1 MNAAGAFGLLL
12 VLVWLVR
19 ARPKEATAQPQGL
32 DRRDAWIFLGIA
44 LLVAAAY
51 ARVARSYF
59 LTDDF
64 VLLLHAD
71 DFRRGILWTFTH
83 GGGDGFFRPFFYLTF
98 GAVEQIAH
106 RNPLAWHAIELAIH
120 TANCWMVYLL
130 AGALGW
136 SRFSACAAAALFAIH
151 GTRPEAVVGINAQP
165 DLLAALF
172 TLITLVLFLRNRRWL
187 ALAAM
192 ILGLL
197 SKEPAYSTP
206 LLLTII
212 AFPRFKQT
220 IPYWLAAVTIFLVR
234 WRLMGG
240 LGGYINPDGTRE
252 FLGLFG
258 IVKGLGLRLWA
269 VLFVPVN
276 WSIHPGWIFLLL
288 FAAYAAVLLISAPMV
303 FPRRRIG
310 IPAALLLA
318 AALPAFSRL
327 AIGSDL
333 AKAHNVYLPSAG
345 FCLLLGTIL
354 DRRWAASAI
363 VMVFSVAALEH
374 NLNAWKTAS
383 EKAASACQAGAQ
395 AVRSSSGSVAV
406 VGLPH
411 ILNGVFFFHNGF
423 PECVALRTGADPARV
438 LLRDRMSGDL
448 RGSTVLFWNPAT
460 LTLAPIN
467 R

>member
-212 AFPRFKQT
+212 AYPRFKQT
-220 IPYWLAAVTIFLVR
+220 IPYWLAAGR
-234 WRLMGG
+234 
-240 LGGYINPDGTRE
+240 
-252 FLGLFG
+252 
-258 IVKGLGLRLWA
+258 
-269 VLFVPVN
+269 
-276 WSIHPGWIFLLL
+276 IHKPGW
-288 FAAYAAVLLISAPMV
+288 YS
-303 FPRRRIG
+303 G
-310 IPAALLLA
+310 IP
-318 AALPAFSRL
+318 
-327 AIGSDL
+327 
-333 AKAHNVYLPSAG
+333 
-345 FCLLLGTIL
+345 GTLRHRKRTRIEAMG
-354 DRRWAASAI
+354 R
-363 VMVFSVAALEH
+363 
-374 NLNAWKTAS
+374 
-383 EKAASACQAGAQ
+383 
-395 AVRSSSGSVAV
+395 AVRSGQLEHPSGLVFPAIVRRLRRGPADFSA
-406 VGLPH
+406 
-411 ILNGVFFFHNGF
+411 NGVSAPAHWDS
-423 PECVALRTGADPARV
+423 RGASVGGRASGV
-438 LLRDRMSGDL
+438 LASGDRIGPRQGAQRL
-448 RGSTVLFWNPAT
+448 PAIGRI
-460 LTLAPIN
+460 LPASGDHSRPPLGCIRN
-467 R
+467 RHGVQRRRART